1 MTKFLKQLAFIAIAS
16 FFTISGFAQT
26 TTHTRKTHMANPAMP
41 PDQSKMLCK
50 PWQLDSL
57 LIYGVESK
65 PSGKGANDG
74 ITFVADSSFFI
85 TQDGIAAMGKWMY
98 AAGGHV
104 NTTTTTPDKKSS
116 FKIVTL
122 TDGKLVLDYQYPAP
136 DLSRVRYIYIPK
148 SK

>member
-1 MTKFLKQLAFIAIAS
+1 MTKFLKQVTFIAIACS
-16 FFTISGFAQT
+16 FAISGFAQT
-26 TTHTRKTHMANPAMP
+26 TTHTKKAHTSPVMS
-41 PDQSKMLCK
+41 PDQSRMLCK

-57 LIYGVESK
+57 LIYGVENK
-65 PSGKGANDG
+65 PTGKQANDG

-85 TQDGIAAMGKWMY
+85 TQDGVAAIGKWMY
-98 AAGGHV
+98 SPGHI
-104 NTTTTTPDKKSS
+104 NTVTTNPDKKSS

-136 DLSRVRYIYIPK
+136 DLSRVRYIYVPK